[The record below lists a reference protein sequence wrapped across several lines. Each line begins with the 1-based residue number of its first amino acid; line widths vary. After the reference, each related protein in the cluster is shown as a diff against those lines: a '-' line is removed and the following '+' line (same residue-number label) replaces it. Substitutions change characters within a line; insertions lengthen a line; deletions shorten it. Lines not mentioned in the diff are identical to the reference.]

1 VLRKLCRA
9 LGAAL
14 LTVLVAAAS
23 AGASTQPPRFF
34 GVVAQTELGER
45 DFSLMRKGGVR
56 TYRMAISWRSVQRSP
71 EAPLDWTASD
81 RLVRGL
87 VENGIEPLPVLYGSP
102 CFVVECGPDDR
113 GQPSPR
119 PPLGSGPAKL
129 AWAAFLNE
137 VVGRY
142 GPVGSFWNDNP
153 SVPRR
158 PVRVWEIWNEPNV
171 PQFYAPK
178 PSVDGYAQLL
188 QISSRAIRLADP
200 GATILLGGLS
210 GDPDKPGAI
219 QGPEFLDGLYRTG
232 ARPDFDAVAVHPY
245 APHLAGVRSQLV
257 AFREVLASH
266 QDRRTPIWVTE
277 LGWGATPSGEGRLVE
292 TIVGQAEML
301 RAAFGL
307 LAAKREEWNIARA
320 LWYAWRDPPPGQP
333 ACSWCRS
340 AGLFDAAGDPRPS
353 WPAFTA
359 LSTASDR
366 PVGPEVEVPVAP
378 EVEDG
383 GNDTPARWVVVVAA
397 FALCLVAGALI
408 LLRRSRARRPR

>member
-23 AGASTQPPRFF
+23 AGASTHPPRFF

-45 DFSLMRKGGVR
+45 DFSLMRKGGVG

-71 EAPLDWTASD
+71 AAPLDWTASD

-102 CFVVECGPDDR
+102 CFIVECGPDDR

-178 PSVDGYAQLL
+178 PSVDGYAELL
-188 QISSRAIRLADP
+188 QISSRAIRLADR

-266 QDRRTPIWVTE
+266 QDRGTPIWVTE

-366 PVGPEVEVPVAP
+366 PVGPEVELPVAP
-378 EVEDG
+378 EVENG
-383 GNDTPARWVVVVAA
+383 GNETRPRVVVVGAA
-397 FALCLVAGALI
+397 LALCLVGGALL